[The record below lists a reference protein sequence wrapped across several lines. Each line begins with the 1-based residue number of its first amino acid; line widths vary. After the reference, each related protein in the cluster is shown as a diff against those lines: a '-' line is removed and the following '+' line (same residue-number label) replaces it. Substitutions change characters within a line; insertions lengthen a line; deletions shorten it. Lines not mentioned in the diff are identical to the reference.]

1 MAFCRGIAFN
11 FHASED
17 FAVENSDG
25 WQTPGAAVNPCWL
38 SHDRSRLKG
47 DSAMCKGHVASMET
61 SCRNDLLLPHAVLYS
76 KRFEATTMP
85 PMAPSE
91 VFFRFQPTTC
101 WLRGVAAPDI
111 GNKLVN
117 FMVSTM
123 ASTITKVNRARFSI
137 KANMHM
143 DGRECAVKLRMYSDN
158 AHRALALE
166 FQRRSGANLV
176 LNKFYQLVREH
187 LEAYDKS
194 VQHEPLVASKGRCLL
209 LPDSI

>member
-111 GNKLVN
+111 GNKLLD
-117 FMVSTM
+117 FLVSTV
-123 ASTITKVNRARFSI
+123 ALTITKVNHAKFTI
-137 KANMHM
+137 KANVYM
-143 DGRECAVKLRMYSDN
+143 DGCECAVKLRMYSDN

-166 FQRRSGANLV
+166 FQRRSGCGLV
-176 LNKFYQLVREH
+176 FKKFYQLARSY
-187 LEAYDKS
+187 LEACQES
-194 VQHEPLVASKGRCLL
+194 MQLEPLGASKW
-209 LPDSI
+209 S

>member
-1 MAFCRGIAFN
+1 VQGTRGIN
-11 FHASED
+11 GNE
-17 FAVENSDG
+17 
-25 WQTPGAAVNPCWL
+25 
-38 SHDRSRLKG
+38 
-47 DSAMCKGHVASMET
+47 
-61 SCRNDLLLPHAVLYS
+61 LPYS

-91 VFFRFQPTTC
+91 VFFRFQLTTC

-111 GNKLVN
+111 GNKLLN